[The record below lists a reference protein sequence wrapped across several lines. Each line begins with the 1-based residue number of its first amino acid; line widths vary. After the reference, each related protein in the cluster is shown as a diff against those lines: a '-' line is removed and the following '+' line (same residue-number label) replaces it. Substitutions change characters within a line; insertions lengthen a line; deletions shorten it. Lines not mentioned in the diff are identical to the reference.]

1 MPRSDPTLKIWRS
14 KRGLLKKLR
23 HKAGLSSFFLTPL
36 CQRAIKVTDT
46 RWIEDMAAQ
55 IHPNKMTADAPQT
68 VGMMLSQAR
77 HQLGLSLS
85 DVATVTRIP
94 RTMLEHLEQDLFD
107 EYCAEVFARGHLLN
121 YAREMR
127 LDQEKVM
134 SAYARQTGKTRA
146 AQPSAEVLESS
157 VTTLIKSK
165 NAKAERA
172 RKPRAV
178 AAVSAKSKPAARRP
192 AKAQGSHKLLNFAE
206 QVRPRHMAG
215 LVLILCA
222 LFAAVTL
229 INGNR
234 ATAQNPANF
243 PEPSKDD
250 WSLERDVEK
259 TRWLLEQPASLP
271 PSKQEAT
278 AQP

>member
-1 MPRSDPTLKIWRS
+1 
-14 KRGLLKKLR
+14 
-23 HKAGLSSFFLTPL
+23 
-36 CQRAIKVTDT
+36 
-46 RWIEDMAAQ
+46 MAAQ
-55 IHPNKMTADAPQT
+55 IHPNKMTAEAPQT
-68 VGMMLSQAR
+68 VGVMLSQAR

-127 LDQEKVM
+127 LDQEKIL
-134 SAYARQTGKTRA
+134 SAYARQTGKTRTHQLSVEA
-146 AQPSAEVLESS
+146 AEPVVAPQIKAKVAS
-157 VTTLIKSK
+157 V
-165 NAKAERA
+165 
-172 RKPRAV
+172 RKPRA
-178 AAVSAKSKPAARRP
+178 AGKQAARRP
-192 AKAQGSHKLLNFAE
+192 AKAQDAHKLLSFAD
-206 QVRPRHMAG
+206 QLRPRHMAG

-234 ATAQNPANF
+234 ATAQNPAHF

-271 PSKQEAT
+271 PSKQEASV
-278 AQP
+278 QP

>member
-1 MPRSDPTLKIWRS
+1 M
-14 KRGLLKKLR
+14 
-23 HKAGLSSFFLTPL
+23 
-36 CQRAIKVTDT
+36 TDT
-46 RWIEDMAAQ
+46 CWIEDMAVQ
-55 IHPNKMTADAPQT
+55 TTPNKMTADAPQT

-77 HQLGLSLS
+77 VKLGLSIAE
-85 DVATVTRIP
+85 VATVTRIP

-107 EYCAEVFARGHLLN
+107 EYCAEVFARGHLIN

-127 LDQEKVM
+127 LDQEKVLA
-134 SAYARQTGKTRA
+134 AYARQTGKAGKAPIST
-146 AQPSAEVLESS
+146 ESFEP
-157 VTTLIKSK
+157 T
-165 NAKAERA
+165 
-172 RKPRAV
+172 V
-178 AAVSAKSKPAARRP
+178 AAAPARPKLQRRPRPTQPARRP
-192 AKAQGSHKLLNFAE
+192 APAAARAAQEQNNKLHLLVE

-259 TRWLLEQPASLP
+259 TRWLLEQPAAASQER
-271 PSKQEAT
+271 KQD
-278 AQP
+278 QP

>member
-1 MPRSDPTLKIWRS
+1 MPRSDPHFKIWRS

-55 IHPNKMTADAPQT
+55 IHPNKMTAEAPQT

-77 HQLGLSLS
+77 QQLGLSLS

-134 SAYARQTGKTRA
+134 SAYARQTGKARA
-146 AQPSAEVLESS
+146 AQTSAETAEPS
-157 VTTLIKSK
+157 VATLIKP
-165 NAKAERA
+165 KADRA
-172 RKPRAV
+172 RKPRA
-178 AAVSAKSKPAARRP
+178 AAAAMSAKSKQAARRP
-192 AKAQGSHKLLNFAE
+192 AQGSHKLLNFAE